1 MYGYI
6 RPQSFELKVREDI
19 FYRSIYCGLCR
30 SLSKHTGGFS
40 SITLSYDMTFFAI
53 MRMILK
59 REKYDLKKRG
69 CILHPFTKHPI
80 MKDNP
85 ELKYTAY
92 VSSVLAHEKI
102 RDNIHDEKFFKKML
116 SYLIYPFTAAF
127 RNRNKIKFINE
138 TAKKYLDKLAL
149 LEKEKCPRPD
159 EPAECFGAL
168 LGTLLSYD
176 LSESEA
182 RIAYNIGMHLGRYVY
197 IGDAICDYEQD
208 LKDGKYNP
216 FIYSFQSNDE
226 RDEFLKEG
234 YKLILNREQNEIL
247 TSLNLICESEVE
259 ELSSCAYNIV
269 KLGMSYNFQLKY
281 KKSKGEKE
289 NGDKSI

>member
-6 RPQSFELKVREDI
+6 RPQSSELKVREDI

-40 SITLSYDMTFFAI
+40 SFTLSYDMTFFGI

-59 REKYDLKKRG
+59 KEKYELKKRG

-80 MKDNP
+80 MKDNS
-85 ELKYTAY
+85 ELKYTSY

-102 RDNIHDEKFFKKML
+102 RDNIHDEKFFKKIL

-138 TAKKYLDKLAL
+138 TAEKYLNKLAS
-149 LEKEKCPRPD
+149 LENEKCSKPD
-159 EPAECFGAL
+159 EPAQCFGEL

-176 LSESEA
+176 LNEPES
-182 RIAYNIGMHLGRYVY
+182 RIAYNIGLHLGRYVY
-197 IGDAICDYEQD
+197 TGDAVCDYEED
-208 LKDGKYNP
+208 VKEGKYNP
-216 FIYSFQSNDE
+216 FIYSFSSEEE

-234 YKLILNREQNEIL
+234 YKLILNREKNEIL
-247 TSLNLICESEVE
+247 TSLDLICENEE
-259 ELSSCAYNIV
+259 DELSSCAYNIV

-281 KKSKGEKE
+281 KKSKGD
-289 NGDKSI
+289 NQNDGKSV